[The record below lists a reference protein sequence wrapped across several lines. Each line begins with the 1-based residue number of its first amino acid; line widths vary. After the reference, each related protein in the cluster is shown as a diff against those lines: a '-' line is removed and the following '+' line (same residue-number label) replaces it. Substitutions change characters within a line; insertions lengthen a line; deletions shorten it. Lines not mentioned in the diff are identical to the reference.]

1 MDLKTIE
8 SILNDNG
15 VTLYDTEMVKEND
28 QDIFRV
34 YITSKDEITL
44 DKCAEISR
52 IISPV
57 IDLDPPIDGT
67 YFLEVSSPGIERAL
81 KKPAHFINSIG
92 EKIKLKTQSGK
103 KIVATIV
110 AATDEDVTIE
120 YNGKKETLKF
130 DEINRARTYFEW

>member
-8 SILNDNG
+8 NILNNNG
-15 VTLYDTEMVKEND
+15 VTLYDTELVKEND
-28 QDIFRV
+28 QDIFRI

-52 IISPV
+52 IISPI
-57 IDLDPPIDGT
+57 IDLDPPINGA

-92 EKIKLKTQSGK
+92 EKIKIKTNNGK
-103 KIVATIV
+103 KIVATILD
-110 AATDEDVTIE
+110 ATDENVTIE

-130 DEINRARTYFEW
+130 DEINRAKTYFEW